1 MVCKPSKPRRHLA
14 ILEAHPL
21 QCMSTFNTN
30 VVGFEDGVSSFFFPL
45 SFSPSCAHDHSSS
58 SASAIQK
65 ECLINTNNIH
75 LTMRE
80 RKKKGETNYGLV
92 NIGVWTLEGWLDF
105 NLTYVN
111 NIGKTQFCWTTF
123 FLFCSLWIDIVIFM
137 RKRLKLYICPR
148 FQIRK
153 KYILWFAEDDLYL
166 TLLRSTSMD
175 LILRIVYLCVLA

>member
-1 MVCKPSKPRRHLA
+1 
-14 ILEAHPL
+14 
-21 QCMSTFNTN
+21 MSTFNTN
-30 VVGFEDGVSSFFFPL
+30 VVGFEDVVSSFFFPL

-111 NIGKTQFCWTTF
+111 NIGKTQFC
-123 FLFCSLWIDIVIFM
+123 
-137 RKRLKLYICPR
+137 
-148 FQIRK
+148 
-153 KYILWFAEDDLYL
+153 
-166 TLLRSTSMD
+166 
-175 LILRIVYLCVLA
+175 